1 MAFRL
6 PGRRS
11 TAPIRPVEIGRR
23 MLRAMDDAIDVDVK
37 GRRVAPNAFRVT
49 LATSDR
55 AAHADNEKAII
66 SELIVA
72 ATGYAKDEGYHLIG
86 DVTLSIDTDDAL
98 NTGQCTVTARIQG
111 ISAPAP
117 APAPEVAAP
126 APVVDEPAE
135 QVSEPAD
142 QPKPTWN
149 DSAPAENEPLSELS
163 PNIASDAEPHTGAD
177 NESATVGPAD
187 DLPPP
192 IVTAAPEPINLPDT
206 QLIAIGA
213 IVAPDGTRRPLSD
226 ATCTI
231 GRATENTI
239 TVPDA
244 QASRRHAEIRFEKGR
259 HVIVDLGST
268 NGTLV
273 NGEKLAAPRVLA
285 HGDQITLGTIT
296 LRYETI

>member
-1 MAFRL
+1 
-6 PGRRS
+6 
-11 TAPIRPVEIGRR
+11 

-49 LATSDR
+49 LATNDR
-55 AAHADNEKAII
+55 AAHADNESAII

>member
-55 AAHADNEKAII
+55 AAHADHETAII

-72 ATGYAKDEGYHLIG
+72 ATGYAKDEGYHLMG

-98 NTGQCTVTARIQG
+98 DTGQCTVTARIQG
-111 ISAPAP
+111 TGGAQAQAAAPAPAVVAEPPAPEPVPAP
-117 APAPEVAAP
+117 APAPVPAPIVEAAP
-126 APVVDEPAE
+126 EPVNVPEPAE
-135 QVSEPAD
+135 E
-142 QPKPTWN
+142 
-149 DSAPAENEPLSELS
+149 
-163 PNIASDAEPHTGAD
+163 
-177 NESATVGPAD
+177 
-187 DLPPP
+187 LPPP
-192 IVTAAPEPINLPDT
+192 VVTPAPEPINLPDT

-213 IVAPDGTRRPLSD
+213 VIAPDGTRRPLSQS
-226 ATCTI
+226 TCTI
-231 GRATENTI
+231 GRATENSI

-244 QASRRHAEIRFEKGR
+244 QASRRHAEIRFENGR
-259 HVIVDLGST
+259 HVIADLGST
-268 NGTLV
+268 NGTSV
-273 NGEKLAAPRVLA
+273 NGERLAAPRVLA
-285 HGDQITLGTIT
+285 HGDQIAIGTIT